1 MTVAKTTVILLAPEA
16 LSAEPQPPLLPV
28 PAAGSAIRLL
38 VRLSE
43 PLPPHLH
50 QALAANGLPI
60 QYLAAP
66 GVPPPDPGAVT
77 AHMPPGTSAQDLDD
91 YALALADA
99 VLAPPEAATLPLLRR
114 AVALGK
120 IIIAPGD
127 APVAAPAS
135 DDVMRCLDPERPGW
149 HAWGSPL
156 FGRLEQAVLECL
168 AFNWLGEK
176 GGARHSYGQL
186 HRCIRRAWRPG
197 AYFAPEAGW
206 RERNL
211 DEAGVD
217 PQAPII
223 AGFAMLDRCA
233 VYGAYI
239 HRDMIWIMNF
249 GAAFAVFA
257 AVAGALSSSDL
268 GWGLIEFFT
277 LLLIGALVF
286 VSRHAW
292 LQERWTACRLG
303 AEQLRIARM
312 CLPLFV
318 VPPALAS
325 IDRGSAAGLGGH
337 DKRDFAAWAVIQVK
351 RAVREQ
357 GLPRLAA
364 ASSPVAAAR
373 WLQLIVED
381 QTAYHN
387 RNYRTLEQAEH
398 RLTTFTN
405 ALFFAALIAVVAHFF
420 FPEAHWLLLITAA
433 GPAFAAASHV
443 AGTRLG
449 IVHRVALSRGIEQ
462 ELRPIGEALVAFIA
476 RDSVSEESWYD
487 VRRLAAQAADAMGR
501 ESTSWHSLVTRSAD
515 ILP

>member
-16 LSAEPQPPLLPV
+16 LSAEPPLLLPL
-28 PAAGSAIRLL
+28 PAAGGAIRLL

-43 PLPPHLH
+43 PLPDHLH
-50 QALAANGLPI
+50 QALTASGLPI

-66 GVPPPDPGAVT
+66 GVAPPDPGAFI

-99 VLAPPEAATLPLLRR
+99 LLARPEAATLPLLRR
-114 AVALGK
+114 AAALGK

-135 DDVMRCLDPERPGW
+135 DDPMRCLDPELPGW

-168 AFNWLGEK
+168 AFNWLGDKE
-176 GGARHSYGQL
+176 GARHSYGQL

-197 AYFAPEAGW
+197 AYFAPEAGC

-211 DEAGVD
+211 DAAGVD

-223 AGFAMLDRCA
+223 ASFAMLDRRA
-233 VYGAYI
+233 VYGAYM

-257 AVAGALSSSDL
+257 AVAGALSGSDL
-268 GWGLIEFFT
+268 GWGLIE
-277 LLLIGALVF
+277 LCALVVIGALVF
-286 VSRHAW
+286 ALRHTW

-325 IDRGSAAGLGGH
+325 IDRGSTAGLGGH
-337 DKRDFAAWAVIQVK
+337 GKRDFGVWVIDQVK

-364 ASSPVAAAR
+364 AHSPVAAAR
-373 WLQLIVED
+373 WLQLIVDD

-405 ALFFAALIAVVAHFF
+405 ALFFAALIAVVAHFI

-476 RDSVSEESWYD
+476 RDTVSEESWYE